1 MANTCRKKSL
11 LCTQG
16 LGLVFP
22 GAGTSQP
29 HWLSLPLSLPV
40 LGKLW
45 WSQRRACFPFAFAP
59 SWEVWQGRRS
69 QAHSTSILTHRLTR
83 ILPTLLPQV
92 SKETLLG
99 AKCGIS
105 EWSCLLRVCAI
116 NLLYTA
122 SFPLGGCLQRERMKV
137 KSSHSWFLSI
147 AIWRGSQQTQCLWV
161 LISVHCTHSYPS
173 GVHSMQSMGSHALFL
188 T

>member
-11 LCTQG
+11 QCSQR

-22 GAGTSQP
+22 GVGTSQP
-29 HWLSLPLSLPV
+29 DWLNLPLPLPV
-40 LGKLW
+40 LAKLW
-45 WSQRRACFPFAFAP
+45 WSQRRACFPFVPF
-59 SWEVWQGRRS
+59 WEVCQSRRP
-69 QAHSTSILTHRLTR
+69 QARSLASLLTSSLIFCQLFYHKFQKDF
-83 ILPTLLPQV
+83 LP
-92 SKETLLG
+92 G

-105 EWSCLLRVCAI
+105 EWNCLLRLCAI

-147 AIWRGSQQTQCLWV
+147 AIWQGS
-161 LISVHCTHSYPS
+161 
-173 GVHSMQSMGSHALFL
+173 
-188 T
+188 